1 MQKTFIF
8 SLRSQSSSISD
19 LEFKIVSYMGWIRF
33 LDLVFCYYEAPLH
46 SKNVATEKSTVAC
59 KRPCNS
65 IEVIAGFGKGD
76 FWPLR
81 DVLLALEE
89 LVH

>member
-1 MQKTFIF
+1 
-8 SLRSQSSSISD
+8 
-19 LEFKIVSYMGWIRF
+19 MGWIRF
-33 LDLVFCYYEAPLH
+33 LGLVFCYYEAPQH
-46 SKNVATEKSTVAC
+46 SKYVATEKSTMAC
-59 KRPCNS
+59 EGPFNS

-76 FWPLR
+76 FWPPR